1 MITMKEILKDVE
13 IETLPKEHQDNLIK
27 LLDMLNK
34 LRTAYA
40 KPLRIT
46 SGYRSIET
54 HLRIY
59 RDKGI
64 TDKAKIPMK
73 SKHLFGLACDFAD
86 PDGKLKAWVGANMP
100 LMESIGLWFEDFNA
114 TFGWLHVQI
123 MPYGSW
129 KPGKSRCFKP

>member
-1 MITMKEILKDVE
+1 MITLKEILKDVE
-13 IETLPKEHQDNLIK
+13 IETLPQKHRDNLIK

-34 LRTAYA
+34 LRTAYGR
-40 KPLRIT
+40 PMRVS
-46 SGYRSIET
+46 SGYRSMDT

-59 RDKGI
+59 REKGI

-73 SKHLFGLACDFAD
+73 SKHLFCLACDFAD
-86 PDGKLKAWVGANMP
+86 PDDKLKVWVGANMP

-114 TFGWLHVQI
+114 TIGWLHVQI
-123 MPYGSW
+123 VPYGSW